1 MGDWRADN
9 AESTKGFAFTWRK
22 YTAPCKDWGHDHCE
36 GCMAKFAEFDGPD
49 ILHEDYA
56 SDTKYKDR
64 PGYYDW
70 VCTDCFRDPKD
81 EMQWTQVGFS

>member
-1 MGDWRADN
+1 
-9 AESTKGFAFTWRK
+9 
-22 YTAPCKDWGHDHCE
+22 
-36 GCMAKFAEFDGPD
+36 MAKFAEFDGPD